1 MPRLHALLNASAVP
15 AIVALTLDRTVV
27 VRHIADGEGVVAPMD
42 ALWKEGFKTKTVE
55 VHNLRRISVNNS
67 PTVSL

>member
-1 MPRLHALLNASAVP
+1 MPWLHTLLDAPTAST
-15 AIVALTLDRTVV
+15 IVALTLDCAIV

-42 ALWKEGFKTKTVE
+42 ALWKEGLKTEAVE

-67 PTVSL
+67 PPVSL